1 MPPLQARTISEPP
14 NHRFLDGLPPRDR
27 ELVLSSA
34 ASRKFSA
41 NSVITTQGD
50 PADRLYLL
58 VSGCVRLFYTTADGR
73 KILLLWLSQGDPFGA
88 ASLLAK
94 RRPYLL
100 SAEAVKD
107 SEVLVW
113 DRATFRGYVEKFPQL
128 VENAFATAAEYVEWY
143 MNAHVALTCYTARER
158 LASVLLGLSRA
169 IGEKVHDGIEI
180 DVTNED
186 LANSA
191 NITPYTASRLMSEWQ
206 KGHAIVKRR
215 GKVLLRS
222 AERLLLKTV

>member
-1 MPPLQARTISEPP
+1 MPPPQARTISEPA
-14 NHRFLDGLPPRDR
+14 NYRFLEGLPPRDR
-27 ELVLSSA
+27 EYVLSSA
-34 ASRKFSA
+34 GSRKFSA

-58 VSGCVRLFYTTADGR
+58 VKGCVRLFYNTDDGR
-73 KILLLWLSQGDPFGA
+73 KILLIWLAHGDAFGA
-88 ASLLAK
+88 YSLLAK
-94 RRPYLL
+94 PSTYLV
-100 SAEAVKD
+100 SSEAIRD
-107 SEVLVW
+107 SEVLFW

-128 VENAFATAAEYVEWY
+128 VANAFATAAEYVEWY

-158 LASVLLGLSRA
+158 LASVLIGLSRA
-169 IGEKVHDGIEI
+169 IGERVHDGIEI

-206 KGHAIVKRR
+206 KSHAIVKRR